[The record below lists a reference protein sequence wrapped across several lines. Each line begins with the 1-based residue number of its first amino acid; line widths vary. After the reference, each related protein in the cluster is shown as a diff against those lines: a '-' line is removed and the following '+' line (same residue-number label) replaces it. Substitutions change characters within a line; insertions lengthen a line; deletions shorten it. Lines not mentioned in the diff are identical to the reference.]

1 MKRNENIFI
10 SLEIQKDLDLKGLL
24 LSIQF
29 DRNAPNF
36 HQENETISWCPT
48 IDELDFIT
56 EAFGII
62 GGNKIPIPEKEEVQ
76 QESEIPSE
84 LDRSDYSH
92 RSSEIRIAPLP
103 NNMSLEETDETETS
117 YSREKE
123 QEEKVFIQAD
133 ERKIDEILKRKK
145 QMARVQDDQDNDEKA
160 YIDKL
165 MKQKKKR

>member
-48 IDELDFIT
+48 RDELDFIT

-62 GGNKIPIPEKEEVQ
+62 GGNKISISEKVEVQ
-76 QESEIPSE
+76 QETEIPSE
-84 LDRSDYSH
+84 LERSEYSH

-103 NNMSLEETDETETS
+103 NDMSIEETETT
-117 YSREKE
+117 YSNEKE
-123 QEEKVFIQAD
+123 PEEKVFIQAD

-145 QMARVQDDQDNDEKA
+145 QMARIQDDQDTDEKA

>member
-24 LSIQF
+24 LNIQF

-36 HQENETISWCPT
+36 HQENEIISWCPT
-48 IDELDFIT
+48 NDELDFIN
-56 EAFGII
+56 EAFGVI
-62 GGNKIPIPEKEEVQ
+62 GGNKIPVPEKEEVQ
-76 QESEIPSE
+76 QETEIPTE

-103 NNMSLEETDETETS
+103 NNLGIDETEDAETA
-117 YSREKE
+117 YSKEKE
-123 QEEKVFIQAD
+123 PEEKVFIQAD

-145 QMARVQDDQDNDEKA
+145 QMAKDQDTQDTDEKA
-160 YIDKL
+160 YIDKI

>member
-36 HQENETISWCPT
+36 HQENETINWCPT
-48 IDELDFIT
+48 SDELDFII
-56 EAFGII
+56 EAFNII
-62 GGNKIPIPEKEEVQ
+62 GGNKIPIPEKEDLQ

-84 LDRSDYSH
+84 FDRSDYSH

-103 NNMSLEETDETETS
+103 NNMSIEETVEPETTS
-117 YSREKE
+117 SEE
-123 QEEKVFIQAD
+123 PDEKVFIQAD

-145 QMARVQDDQDNDEKA
+145 QMARDQNAQDTDEKA
-160 YIDKL
+160 YIDKI

>member
-1 MKRNENIFI
+1 MKRNENIYI

-36 HQENETISWCPT
+36 HQESETISWCPT
-48 IDELDFIT
+48 SDELDFIT

-62 GGNKIPIPEKEEVQ
+62 GSNKIPIPEKEEVQ
-76 QESEIPSE
+76 QETEIPSE

-103 NNMSLEETDETETS
+103 NNMSIEETEESETA
-117 YSREKE
+117 YSKEKE
-123 QEEKVFIQAD
+123 LDEKVFIQAD

-145 QMARVQDDQDNDEKA
+145 QMARDQDTQDTDEKA
-160 YIDKL
+160 YVDKL

>member
-48 IDELDFIT
+48 SDELDFIT
-56 EAFGII
+56 EAFNII
-62 GGNKIPIPEKEEVQ
+62 GGNKILIPEKEDLQ

-84 LDRSDYSH
+84 FDRSDNSH

-103 NNMSLEETDETETS
+103 NNMSIEETVEPETTS
-117 YSREKE
+117 SEE
-123 QEEKVFIQAD
+123 PDEKVFIQAD

-145 QMARVQDDQDNDEKA
+145 QMARDQDAQETDEKA
-160 YIDKL
+160 YIDKI